1 MERKIIPDI
10 IRQHVVS
17 SLKPDNTVIEAA
29 TLMTSANVAAIV
41 VLDEDGKLFGI
52 VTERDITRS
61 VVAKNLDPKETSI
74 FEIMTKKPDTLAPD
88 DSAGDALEL
97 MQARHFRHLPVVEDG
112 KCIGMVSLRDLY
124 SAAQTTLEE
133 NIRETEA
140 FVFGD
145 RYGA

>member
-1 MERKIIPDI
+1 MIMPDI
-10 IRQHVVS
+10 IKQQVIS

-29 TLMTSANVAAIV
+29 ILMTSANIAAVV
-41 VLDEDGKLFGI
+41 VLDEDGKLVGI
-52 VTERDITRS
+52 ITERDMTRR
-61 VVAKNLDPKETSI
+61 VIAKNLDPKETPI
-74 FEIMTKKPDTLAPD
+74 FEIMTKKPDTLAPA

-112 KCIGMVSLRDLY
+112 KCVGMVSLRDLF

-140 FVFGD
+140 FVFGE